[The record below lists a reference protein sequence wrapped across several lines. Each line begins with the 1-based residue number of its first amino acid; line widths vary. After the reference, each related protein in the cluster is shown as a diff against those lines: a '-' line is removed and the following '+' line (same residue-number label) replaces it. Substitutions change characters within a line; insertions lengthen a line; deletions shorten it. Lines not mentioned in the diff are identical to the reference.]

1 MKGIVTFYE
10 TVSSYLNTFRTIIIL
25 VESKHL
31 QFALSKF
38 VLNDMHRTVTKVD
51 KSEKKAS

>member
-10 TVSSYLNTFRTIIIL
+10 TVSNYLNTFRTIIIL